1 VTALLLR
8 ERVSF
13 RTMAREGEERGRALK
28 TVEKE
33 PEPRVSRTSKSAM
46 EVRRGRREGGVRV
59 RRGGKEGGGK
69 VGGRGR
75 E

>member
-1 VTALLLR
+1 VTALLLK

-33 PEPRVSRTSKSAM
+33 PEPRVSRMSKSAVSG
-46 EVRRGRREGGVRV
+46 ERRE
-59 RRGGKEGGGK
+59 
-69 VGGRGR
+69 RGR
-75 E
+75 EERREERRKG